1 MKDKIKEV
9 LTKYQNKQINLDSEA
24 AIDMI
29 TDELYDE
36 LNKAYAVNKKNENY
50 YWEQGQPG
58 IDY

>member
-36 LNKAYAVNKKNENY
+36 LNNEFVVSKKNNNC